1 MVTRA
6 AGAATCPAA
15 GPGTDTPDA
24 TAMSA
29 TNAQRRLT
37 AKTLR
42 TERTMLY
49 STRMSTDWLLGIW
62 RLMRADVTLDF
73 APGVRMEF
81 LAGGVLYYHVDVGG
95 TDQIVELVYRVEGD
109 MLHTENPAAPH
120 SMRVRIE
127 HGVGDVLLLDF
138 AGAQAML
145 VREVPLASRD

>member
-1 MVTRA
+1 
-6 AGAATCPAA
+6 
-15 GPGTDTPDA
+15 
-24 TAMSA
+24 
-29 TNAQRRLT
+29 
-37 AKTLR
+37 
-42 TERTMLY
+42 
-49 STRMSTDWLLGIW
+49 MSTDWLLGIW

-127 HGVGDVLLLDF
+127 HGVGDVLRLDF

-145 VREVPLASRD
+145 VREVPLAPRD